1 MKKDIIV
8 FDGVCVVCNKFYKW
22 ILKNDRNNQF
32 MFTNIQSKFYSDN
45 SNIDKSKDSIIVI
58 RNNKILYES
67 DAINYIFKKTKTQS
81 LLRFILSIFP
91 RFFSNSIYRIIAKN
105 RYNFFGKNETCFIPT
120 EEEKKKFI
128 IWTYFDIFI

>member
-8 FDGVCVVCNKFYKW
+8 FDGVCIICNNFYKW
-22 ILKNDRNNQF
+22 VLKNDKRNHF
-32 MFTNIQSKFYSDN
+32 MFTNIQSKFYNNN
-45 SNIDKSKDSIIVI
+45 SYIDKSKDSIIVI

-67 DAINYIFKKTKTQS
+67 DAIKYIFKKTETQL

-91 RFFSNSIYRIIAKN
+91 SVISNFIYRIIAKN
-105 RYNFFGKNETCFIPT
+105 RYSFFGKNDTCYIPT

-128 IWTYFDIFI
+128 I

>member
-45 SNIDKSKDSIIVI
+45 SYIDKSKDSIIVI

-67 DAINYIFKKTKTQS
+67 DAIKYIFKKTETQL

-91 RFFSNSIYRIIAKN
+91 SIISNFIYRIIAKN
-105 RYNFFGKNETCFIPT
+105 RYNFFGKKDTCYIPSKAELKRFIN
-120 EEEKKKFI
+120 
-128 IWTYFDIFI
+128 